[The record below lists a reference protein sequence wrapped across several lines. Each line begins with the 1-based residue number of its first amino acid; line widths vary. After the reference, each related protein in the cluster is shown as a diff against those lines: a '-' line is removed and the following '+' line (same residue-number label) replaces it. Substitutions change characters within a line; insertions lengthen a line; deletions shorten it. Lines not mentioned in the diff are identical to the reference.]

1 MRVELSIGAGA
12 VAVFVGAAVLGG
24 SAPATAE
31 QRFELSF
38 PASVHAEPVTGRIY
52 VMVSRTNDREP
63 RLQIGRKAALEP
75 VAREPPQRRRAGAA
89 RPADGSR
96 WPCRSTTPTSSAA
109 PGPTVPTLNNSTR
122 ELEQW
127 IKTTEN
133 PHYEG
138 FFMYGD
144 GKGHCFRGPVT
155 RAERLRE
162 DGAAHHA
169 QEA

>member
-38 PASVHAEPVTGRIY
+38 PASVHGEPVTGRIY
-52 VMVSRTNDREP
+52 VMVSRTR
-63 RLQIGRKAALEP
+63 
-75 VAREPPQRRRAGAA
+75 
-89 RPADGSR
+89 
-96 WPCRSTTPTSSAA
+96 
-109 PGPTVPTLNNSTR
+109 
-122 ELEQW
+122 QW
-127 IKTTEN
+127 MKTTEN

-162 DGAAHHA
+162 MAQHIMRKKPDGVTTPWW
-169 QEA
+169 QY